1 VTWSPPW
8 TTKPSPITTRPFPP
22 TRSTSKDA
30 RGRQYKVIR
39 YAWLENKAAEGQP
52 ADWSEFWHMLLTE
65 NGGLVDPTEESGHF
79 VIDGTGTEVELVEG
93 ETAEAA

>member
-1 VTWSPPW
+1 MDYQTVPDNYKTIPAH
-8 TTKPSPITTRPFPP
+8 TFYV
-22 TRSTSKDA
+22 KDA
-30 RGRQYKVIR
+30 RGRQYKINR

>member
-1 VTWSPPW
+1 MTWSPPW
-8 TTKPSPITTRPFPP
+8 TTKPSDNYKTIPAHTFYV
-22 TRSTSKDA
+22 KDA